1 MNVKSIQNNKAR
13 ASREILKN
21 KEWRGRRSG
30 EVKAGSVIKTVS
42 YWSKN
47 TDRSWNRIENPEKE
61 PTALEVWDTIKV
73 SWGKTL

>member
-21 KEWRGRRSG
+21 KEWRGRG

-42 YWSKN
+42 YWSK

-73 SWGKTL
+73 SWGKRL